1 MTTGFQAQAALLGW
15 KYNNK
20 KEPMKPTS
28 LIRNAPLKNLTT
40 LIRKATLKT
49 TLATLL
55 CTSLC
60 NTAQAQLAAPNAD
73 GVSAGHTHLIVPDVE
88 KHREI
93 WKSFGAV
100 EKSSGR
106 LQLLGF
112 PGMYILLREGTPAL
126 PSAQTTVN
134 HIGFQVNN
142 YAAIKAKLDAIGVT
156 YVVDNTESGQIL
168 AELPDGV
175 RVEFALDTTQ
185 AEPIVFHHTH
195 LMAPDGV
202 ALQKWYV
209 DVFGAEIGERR
220 GLPSAVIPG
229 GRVDILQPDGS
240 QLAGTTGAAIDH
252 IGFEVADMAAF
263 KAKMDRMGIA
273 FAREPERRDDINLT
287 IAFITDPVGTYIEI
301 TEGLDEAE

>member
-1 MTTGFQAQAALLGW
+1 
-15 KYNNK
+15 
-20 KEPMKPTS
+20 MKP
-28 LIRNAPLKNLTT
+28 AT

-49 TLATLL
+49 LTTLIRKAMLKTLTTLTRKATLKTLATLL
-55 CTSLC
+55 CTGLC
-60 NTAQAQLAAPNAD
+60 ITAQAQLAAPNAE
-73 GVSAGHTHLIVPDVE
+73 GISAGHTHLIVPDIA

-112 PGMYILLREGTPAL
+112 PGMYILLREGTPTL

-156 YVVDNTESGQIL
+156 YVVDNTETGQIL

-185 AEPIVFHHTH
+185 AEPIVYHHTH
-195 LMAPDGV
+195 LMAPDGA
-202 ALQKWYV
+202 ALQKWYI
-209 DVFGAEIGERR
+209 DVFGADIGERR
-220 GLPSAVIPG
+220 GQPSAVIPG

-240 QLAGTTGAAIDH
+240 TLAGTTGAAIDH

-263 KAKMDRMGIA
+263 KAKMDRIGIP

-287 IAFITDPVGTYIEI
+287 IAFITDPAGTYIEI
-301 TEGLDEAE
+301 TEGLDDAE